1 MRSKCFVCLLLVS
14 LVYGQAAPPT
24 TPPAAGAPAQQ
35 NAAPAPGA
43 PAGQSATPAP
53 APEVKPDDVVITLKG
68 FCKDATQQGDA
79 CKTVITR
86 AEFEKLVQ
94 GLAPGLSPAARRNLA
109 NRYSVALKMSTMAEQ
124 RGLDK
129 GPSYE
134 EKMHYAHMQI
144 LAQELSS
151 AVQADSQKV
160 SDEDVADYYKK
171 NEASYEQASLQR
183 VFIPHTKQISN
194 APEKPKPPL
203 KAGTAAA
210 AGTTTSAK
218 STTATNTKPKPPTE
232 AQKKAAEEAMM
243 KLATTLRARA
253 VKGEDP
259 DKLQKEAFV
268 AAGMPGNTVNT
279 KIEKARRS
287 TLPPTHQM
295 VMDLKPGEVSEVISD
310 PNGGHYIYKM
320 ISKETLTLEAVAPDI
335 RKTIST
341 QRYRDLMSGYQR
353 DVDLNDAYFGA
364 ARPQGMP
371 SSPMRLGTKPAPAP
385 EHMEDKD

>member
-14 LVYGQAAPPT
+14 LVYGQAAPPP
-24 TPPAAGAPAQQ
+24 TPPAAGT
-35 NAAPAPGA
+35 
-43 PAGQSATPAP
+43 PAGQSAAPAAEK
-53 APEVKPDDVVITLKG
+53 APEVKVGPDDAVVTLKG
-68 FCKDATQQGDA
+68 FCSDPKQQGDA

-86 AEFEKLVQ
+86 AQFEKIVE
-94 GLAPGLSPAARRNLA
+94 GLQPTLAPAARRNLA
-109 NRYSVALKMSTMAEQ
+109 NKYSWYLKMSTAAEQ

-129 GPSYE
+129 GPSFE
-134 EKMHYAHMQI
+134 EKIHYARMQI
-144 LAQELSS
+144 LSQELSS

-183 VFIPHTKQISN
+183 IYIPRTKQIVN
-194 APEKPKPPL
+194 TPVKPKPPV
-203 KAGTAAA
+203 KPGTAAA

-218 STTATNTKPKPPTE
+218 ATPAKNAPPKPPTE
-232 AQKKAAEEAMM
+232 AQKKAAEEAMT
-243 KLATTLRARA
+243 KLAGTLRARA
-253 VKGEDP
+253 VKGDDP

-279 KIEKARRS
+279 KVEKARRS
-287 TLPPTHQM
+287 TLPQNHQS

-320 ISKETLTLEAVAPDI
+320 ISKETLTLEAVGPDI
-335 RKTIST
+335 RKAIAT
-341 QRYRDLMSGYQR
+341 QRYRDIMSSYQK
-353 DVDLNDAYFGA
+353 DVELNDAYFGA
-364 ARPQGMP
+364 PRTPGMP
-371 SSPMRLGTKPAPAP
+371 MPPRGTPPRPP